1 MSSPHG
7 DHDDRSDGSG
17 PADGRDPHDPR
28 FELDRLDNLTLLA
41 LGEVVDA
48 SFATHQRGC
57 PQCQGEL
64 DALAHTVAVVRETDE
79 NSDAR
84 PPASVWAGISSELGL
99 TAHGQTRRPTAGHVR
114 RWRYALVAI
123 AAAVLLV
130 VGGAGGFLLAR
141 HGDRATVA
149 AASHAILSAQAG
161 GPKNVTGAATVH
173 TTDQGRQ
180 LSITSDGLPL
190 RQGYYEVW
198 LYNPASGG
206 MQPVGALGD
215 NGSGTFTIAGSIDL
229 RSYDVIDVSAQ
240 DYGGS
245 TVVHQ
250 QSVLQGPLTQ

>member
-1 MSSPHG
+1 MSSPHS
-7 DHDDRSDGSG
+7 DHNDGSG
-17 PADGRDPHDPR
+17 QADRRDPHDPR
-28 FELDRLDNLTLLA
+28 FELDRLDNLTCLA

-48 SFATHQRGC
+48 SFVAHQRAC
-57 PQCQGEL
+57 RQCQLEL
-64 DALAHTVAVVRETDE
+64 DALAHTVAVLRETDKD
-79 NSDAR
+79 SDAV
-84 PPASVWAGISSELGL
+84 PPASVWSGISSELGL
-99 TAHGQTRRPTAGHVR
+99 ATHPETARPATAHHVR
-114 RWRYALVAI
+114 RWHHGLVAA

-130 VGGAGGFLLAR
+130 AGGVGGFILAR
-141 HGDRATVA
+141 NGDSTTVPA
-149 AASHAILSAQAG
+149 SSHATLSAQAG
-161 GPKNVTGAATVH
+161 GPKNVAGAATVH

-180 LSITSDGLPL
+180 LTITSEGLPL

-215 NGSGTFTIAGSIDL
+215 TGSGTFTIAGSIDL

-250 QSVLQGPLTQ
+250 QSVLQGPLTR